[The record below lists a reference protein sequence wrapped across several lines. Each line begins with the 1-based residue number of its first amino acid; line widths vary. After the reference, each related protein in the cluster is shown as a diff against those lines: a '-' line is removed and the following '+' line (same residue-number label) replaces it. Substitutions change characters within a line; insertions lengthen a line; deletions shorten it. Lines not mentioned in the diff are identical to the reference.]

1 MLIQQLT
8 ASAVAAAPPGM
19 RLGFDL
25 VEIARVAESMECFGA
40 AFEQRLFTPRELA
53 YAHGG
58 AGVAA
63 QRLAARFAAK
73 EAVIKALAL
82 AEAGVDWRDIE
93 VERSAS
99 GACSLRLHGAVRE
112 AARTQDIC
120 PISLSLSHDGEYA
133 GAAVLFS
140 CTSPSST
147 HPSPL
152 QP

>member
-1 MLIQQLT
+1 MLIQELR

-19 RLGFDL
+19 RLGFDI

-58 AGVAA
+58 TGVAA

-93 VERSAS
+93 VERDAS
-99 GACSLRLHGAVRE
+99 GECSLRLHGAVRE
-112 AARTQDIC
+112 AAHTQDIS
-120 PISLSLSHDGEYA
+120 PILLCLSHDGEYA

-140 CTSPSST
+140 CAPPSST
-147 HPSPL
+147 QPSPL